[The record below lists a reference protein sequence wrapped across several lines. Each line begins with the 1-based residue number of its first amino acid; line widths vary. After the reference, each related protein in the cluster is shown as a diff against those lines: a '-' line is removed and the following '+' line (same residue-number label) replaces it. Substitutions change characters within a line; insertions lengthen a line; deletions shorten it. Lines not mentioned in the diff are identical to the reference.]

1 MFHFSLLRGS
11 KNDEH
16 KITTNYVPPQKEI
29 LYMARFLSYCG
40 TMVCILTFLVSC
52 GGGIGKQA
60 NTAPE
65 ISGSISEIRV
75 GEALYFSPVSSD
87 ADGDLLLFSIDG
99 KPDWAEF
106 DSSSGMLTGVPQQE
120 DLHSTHIIKLYVSDG
135 DLSASVSFELV
146 VLKPIFFVSININTL
161 DPYRSADIVL
171 NACFLSQ
178 DEDECSA
185 SQEALTIDENGSFT
199 FQSGI
204 MAGTS
209 FELDVDR
216 DPGRQDC
223 SLSLEESV
231 MNYRDETINL
241 TCQPDSSEPLFS
253 LDRLHKIRL
262 TMTVAEW
269 DAFVLD
275 IARSNYETDA
285 FQERRYSGSS
295 QVYRQVDFEYLDD
308 EGTTLH
314 TLNKVGF
321 KMKGST
327 SRQFPEHYYQDFNGQ
342 ENVKP
347 KRFSFGLKFDE
358 EFDENEAVYS
368 CIDAYGLVAEVTNP
382 PCDMRKGQNIDEEP
396 KNDGRKFMGLEKL
409 IFRFNNN
416 DPSYQRELLA
426 HDILNSIGV
435 PAARVSHAEVSLR
448 LIGDGSFNGNSLP
461 QNFSLGIFQMVEPI
475 DKPFLKRFFGKNGF
489 LFKNG
494 YYAYLTE
501 SFESLTACLK
511 YEESSTYVDSNFCR
525 IGVEKSDPNSQEDW
539 LGPEHF
545 MNPDFVNS
553 NINRSSNYSQFK
565 PFQPR
570 YDLKSKKSKIV
581 EGRNLLAQFIQ
592 FVQTIPSSEV
602 LAQHFDIEG
611 FVKAQA
617 AEIVMGAADHYTKVG
632 NNYYLYLNPMTNK
645 WTYIPTDFD
654 IVFIDNLGSGPE
666 IYRDMAS
673 LTALTKSGQVDWA
686 SLVYGPEANPILW
699 KVIFSDESNKQQL
712 YRQIEL
718 ILDSYVD
725 WNILG
730 PKLIARNELVE
741 SAINQT
747 DAGNPDGC
755 SYIYNF
761 DAISSEGDEH
771 FCHSKDITIKQFVEL
786 RREVLYQELQ
796 DSGM

>member
-1 MFHFSLLRGS
+1 MHENPKGM
-11 KNDEH
+11 
-16 KITTNYVPPQKEI
+16 
-29 LYMARFLSYCG
+29 LYMSRFLSYCG
-40 TMVCILTFLVSC
+40 TLFFIVTFLVSC
-52 GGGIGKQA
+52 GGGISKQT
-60 NTAPE
+60 NTAPQ

-75 GEALYFSPVSSD
+75 GEPLSFTPVSSD
-87 ADGDLLLFSIDG
+87 ADGDLLFFSIDG

-106 DSSSGMLTGVPQQE
+106 DSSSGMLTGVPQEE
-120 DLHSTHIIKLYVSDG
+120 DLNSTHIIKLYVSDG

-146 VLKPIFFVSININTL
+146 VLKPIFFLSININTL
-161 DPYRSADIVL
+161 DPYRSMDIVL
-171 NACFLSQ
+171 NSCFLSQ
-178 DEDECSA
+178 DEDECSV

-204 MAGTS
+204 KAGTS

-216 DPGRQDC
+216 DSGRQDC
-223 SLSLEESV
+223 SLSLEEGV
-231 MNYRDETINL
+231 MVYGDETINL

-275 IARSNYETDA
+275 IARSDYENDA
-285 FQERRYSGSS
+285 IQERGYIGSS
-295 QVYRQVDFEYLDD
+295 QVYRQVNFEYLDD

-314 TLNKVGF
+314 TLDNVGF

-327 SRQFPEHYYQDFNGQ
+327 SRKFPEYYYQDSNGQ

-347 KRFSFGLKFDE
+347 KRFSFTLKFDE

-368 CIDAYGLVAEVTNP
+368 CIDYDGLAAEVASP

-396 KNDGRKFMGLEKL
+396 ENDGREFMGLEKL
-409 IFRFNNN
+409 IFRFNRF

-426 HDILNSIGV
+426 HDILNSLGV
-435 PAARVSHAEVSLR
+435 PASRVAHAEVSLR
-448 LIGDGSFNGNSLP
+448 LIGEGSFNGNSLP

-494 YYAYLTE
+494 AFAYLTE
-501 SFESLTACLK
+501 SFESLTTCLK
-511 YEESSTYVDSNFCR
+511 YEESSAYVDNEFCR
-525 IGVEKSDPNSQEDW
+525 IGIEKSDPDSREEW
-539 LGPEHF
+539 LGMEHF

-553 NINRSSNYSQFK
+553 DINRPPNYSQFK
-565 PFQPR
+565 PYEPR
-570 YDLKSKKSKIV
+570 YALKSKKSKIA
-581 EGRNLLAQFIQ
+581 EGRNLLAEFIQ
-592 FVQTIPSSEV
+592 FVQTTPSSEA
-602 LAQHFDIEG
+602 LAQHFDVKG
-611 FVKAQA
+611 FIKAQA
-617 AEIVMGAADHYTKVG
+617 AEIVLGAADHYTKVG

-654 IVFIDNLGSGPE
+654 LVLIDNLGYGPE
-666 IYRDMAS
+666 IFRDMAS
-673 LTALTKSGQVDWA
+673 LTALPKSGKVDWA
-686 SLVYGPEANPILW
+686 SLGWGPEPNPILW
-699 KVIFSDESNKQQL
+699 NIIFSDESNKQQL
-712 YRQIEL
+712 YLQIKL

-730 PKLIARNELVE
+730 PKLIERNELVE

-747 DAGNPDGC
+747 DAGIPDGC
-755 SYIYNF
+755 ENIYNF
-761 DAISSEGDEH
+761 DAISSDGNEH

-786 RREVLYQELQ
+786 RREVLYHELQ